1 MHKAA
6 TRAQRSK
13 TEAVAASSS
22 SQHVRARKDKRCG
35 AVPHTLLV
43 HPINAGTNAHEL
55 LEARYVVEHHAVERG
70 APTALVAQL
79 EALADED

>member
-1 MHKAA
+1 MSAA
-6 TRAQRSK
+6 GQL
-13 TEAVAASSS
+13 
-22 SQHVRARKDKRCG
+22 
-35 AVPHTLLV
+35 PHTLLV